1 MMISPLCSRCHK
13 EPETILHAIWSCN
26 VLQNLREKC
35 SFWGTLPPVIDGS
48 FLDSFM
54 FCRSYLSP
62 SNLQLLGIIF
72 WKSWHL
78 RNCYLHNQPSISL
91 VDVLPWCRE
100 YLAEFVAASEIP
112 TPVRVEHMVRWIPPL
127 VGEFKLNSDV
137 ALDHLHGRTGLGA
150 MLRNH
155 CGEVLLSDLV
165 SFDGILKPDVAEA
178 KPVLFG
184 VSMAL
189 EGGFTSFSIK
199 SDAASIIKA
208 F

>member
-1 MMISPLCSRCHK
+1 MAPSLILSCSADHIC
-13 EPETILHAIWSCN
+13 LHRI
-26 VLQNLREKC
+26 C
-35 SFWGTLPPVIDGS
+35 SFLASSFGNHGIFVIVICIINLPS
-48 FLDSFM
+48 LWLM
-54 FCRSYLSP
+54 FS
-62 SNLQLLGIIF
+62 LG
-72 WKSWHL
+72 
-78 RNCYLHNQPSISL
+78 
-91 VDVLPWCRE
+91 
-100 YLAEFVAASEIP
+100 IP